1 MTKKKGAPAPADELR
16 RCAEERLVTR
26 GETTADMQA
35 NLLKL
40 VHELQVHQIELEMQN
55 DALVAAQAEIE
66 DGQRFTDLYEF
77 APVAYFSID
86 PDTSIRLLNQAAAS
100 LLGLPATQLKGLRL
114 ATYVATDS
122 LSAFSHFIEL
132 PVLPP
137 V

>member
-55 DALVAAQAEIE
+55 DALVAAQAEI
-66 DGQRFTDLYEF
+66 DRKS
-77 APVAYFSID
+77 V
-86 PDTSIRLLNQAAAS
+86 
-100 LLGLPATQLKGLRL
+100 
-114 ATYVATDS
+114 V
-122 LSAFSHFIEL
+122 
-132 PVLPP
+132 
-137 V
+137 

>member
-77 APVAYFSID
+77 APVAFFSID

-100 LLGLPATQLKGLRL
+100 TA
-114 ATYVATDS
+114 YS
-122 LSAFSHFIEL
+122 SAFARATCPRRGVARKLIDGS
-132 PVLPP
+132 P
-137 V
+137 